1 MTLYYVYQDPKTY
14 KLRTD
19 ENGNIPEGC
28 FIDIGYSIFI
38 SEALAQEYIKRLKE
52 STPIL
57 KDVHY
62 SIGSIELNVSHGKKY
77 VHQVIA
83 WVHEE
88 SDKKLGYICSPL
100 YAKAKQAMNDSMW
113 LNAIDTIINKNKS
126 VINSRFKSTY
136 YYERYEPNEK
146 TLKDVGS
153 EHPFD
158 TVDGKHYIR
167 YYAWIKKILIVRNA
181 DEIDIYS

>member
-14 KLRTD
+14 RLRTD
-19 ENGNIPEGC
+19 ENGNIPEGY
-28 FIDIGYSIFI
+28 FIDIGYSIFAN
-38 SEALAQEYIKRLKE
+38 EALAQEYIKRLKE
-52 STPIL
+52 SSPIL

-62 SIGSIELNVSHGKKY
+62 SIGSVELNVPRDNKY
-77 VHQVIA
+77 IYQVIA

-113 LNAIDTIINKNKS
+113 VNAVDTIINKNKS

-136 YYERYEPNEK
+136 YYERHEPYEK

-158 TVDGKHYIR
+158 TVDGKRYIR
-167 YYAWIKKILIVRNA
+167 YYACIKKILIIRNT
-181 DEIDIYS
+181 DEIDIHS